1 MYLSFSLKASFQ
13 HADFSASVPLSAFK
27 DAHSWLDRQKKSGYS
42 EKVVRKK
49 VELQATFFVHLV
61 RSLVNLWFSTNQ
73 IEETNKQIKL
83 R

>member
-13 HADFSASVPLSAFK
+13 HADFSASVSLYAFK
-27 DAHSWLDRQKKSGYS
+27 DAHSLLDRQKKSGYF

-73 IEETNKQIKL
+73 IEETNQQIKL